1 MDAGKYDQL
10 ANKAEVHYNRRA
22 SSYEEE
28 LQAKGYQGPVTAA
41 RALAGVLTEDRKG
54 KVILDIGGGTG
65 LVGVELVKEGFET
78 IDILDPAEMML
89 AVARQKRIYRNV
101 ITSTVNGLNSTPLK
115 RDSYD
120 AVLCVGVICMA
131 GPGFT
136 CPDLEEVIR
145 VAKPGGIIVMTLR
158 TETLYSNLY
167 RDKLLPF
174 CDKLQADGAWKLL
187 ERSKFDY
194 MHGVEGQLFIYQKL

>member
-115 RDSYD
+115 R
-120 AVLCVGVICMA
+120 
-131 GPGFT
+131 
-136 CPDLEEVIR
+136 
-145 VAKPGGIIVMTLR
+145 GGIIVMTLR